1 VFSPARALEGA
12 YRVRMTYGEE
22 HDDDAA
28 ELVDDPRPSWFP
40 GNHLPEDARR
50 LWLTH
55 HVPDGALLDFAG
67 SLDGAKP
74 YHRVAAWVL
83 LVVFGLPVLF
93 AVMRLF
99 QAF

>member
-1 VFSPARALEGA
+1 MAH
-12 YRVRMTYGEE
+12 GEE
-22 HDDDAA
+22 YDDDAID
-28 ELVDDPRPSWFP
+28 LVDDPEPSWFP

-50 LWLTH
+50 LGLTH

-74 YHRVAAWVL
+74 YHRVTAWFL

-99 QAF
+99 QAL